1 MPTHLKPILAFLF
14 LLALCITVSLT
25 PLTSHRPAPPRSI
38 DELVSRALAN
48 AFKHGLA
55 FEPPHTMNYYSA
67 LYAAARRT
75 VPTDNASAR
84 HLIDLFAAEPNWF
97 KQAIIHDRPNEHLAI
112 TQYLAE
118 NLIANAA
125 EQPTDDQLIYALQ
138 RLPPY
143 WGYKAPEGCL
153 IESPNL
159 FATTHPSPS
168 TNRARRL
175 ALLPHIASTTT
186 NPEIAKAMNDATKR
200 VISYAQAHGA
210 RVTTLEETIQAAADW
225 EANLYFLM
233 EFQLGDGME
242 WNENLW
248 RSPPKREPL

>member
-1 MPTHLKPILAFLF
+1 MPTHLKPILAFLL
-14 LLALCITVSLT
+14 LLAFCITVSLT
-25 PLTSHRPAPPRSI
+25 PLTSHRPAPPRSV
-38 DELVSRALAN
+38 DELVSRALGN
-48 AFKHGLA
+48 AFKNCLA
-55 FEPPHTMNYYSA
+55 SEPRNSKDYYDA

-75 VPTDNASAR
+75 ASIDNAPAR
-84 HLIDLFAAEPNWF
+84 QLIDLFAAEPNWF
-97 KQAIIHDRPNEHLAI
+97 KEATVHDRPDEHLSIAY
-112 TQYLAE
+112 YLAE

-143 WGYKAPEGCL
+143 WGYKAPEGFL
-153 IESPNL
+153 IESPNR
-159 FATTHPSPS
+159 FATTPPSPS

-200 VISYAQAHGA
+200 VISYANAHGA

-225 EANLYFLM
+225 EANPHFLM
-233 EFQLGDGME
+233 EFELGDGLD

-248 RSPPKREPL
+248 RSPPIR